1 MNPARHA
8 KISSQMSHVT
18 FFVCGTDVPSAATM
32 PRTIFNSDQFQWY
45 FLFFFNLYCSEERK
59 KSFDI
64 FIHCLRFH
72 KLVIPGCRLRCT
84 CGQHNFS
91 LNFCGFFSF
100 LTFINEFSG
109 VLWELDDTSS
119 NVAICKHMHS
129 LQLTRKIMLFRMR
142 QFVRCVFELCPMSVY
157 ALLDKD

>member
-1 MNPARHA
+1 MEQMCLALRLCRVQYSIQINFNDT
-8 KISSQMSHVT
+8 SSSFSTCIVH
-18 FFVCGTDVPSAATM
+18 S
-32 PRTIFNSDQFQWY
+32 
-45 FLFFFNLYCSEERK
+45 ERK